1 MSDPARKRALAF
13 AGLFAALSAGLSA
26 QSTLLYVEI
35 QAVAAY
41 STAER
46 EVQFFSLMP
55 GDAMQKPSVGF
66 DLVQRFSGK
75 TRDIGVLA
83 VQARLAYDE
92 PGESKVEPQLYNA
105 YFRLKTKPLDLWF
118 GHNRPALGL
127 ASGLD
132 SHALLLPAP
141 PMLGF
146 GFDRDWGI
154 GIARDTSWG
163 GLAASLTAGSG
174 MPLRLRGNYLVAARL
189 FKGVPSRDNAS
200 LGLSLAHGNI
210 LEAMGYGPAM
220 SDPLAWTVAS
230 LDATYLWRNFEHRAE
245 VLVGRRGGALTA
257 LAFYR
262 AGLALLEEGRL
273 KIELQPALWR
283 REGAWEHALGAGL
296 TFLFNSDLAG
306 RFMVFDDSMSGGA
319 RFAFQLYYYKGI

>member
-1 MSDPARKRALAF
+1 MSDPARKALALVALLAALA
-13 AGLFAALSAGLSA
+13 AGLRA
-26 QSTLLYVEI
+26 QSTLLYLEL

-55 GDAMQKPSVGF
+55 GDAMQKPSLGF
-66 DLVQRFSGK
+66 DLVKRFSGK
-75 TRDIGVLA
+75 IRDIGVLA
-83 VQARLAYDE
+83 VQARLAYDG

-105 YFRLKTKPLDLWF
+105 YFRLKTKPLDLWI

-146 GFDRDWGI
+146 GFDRDWGA
-154 GIARDTSWG
+154 GIARDTAWG

-174 MPLRLRGNYLVAARL
+174 MPLRLRGNYLVAARV
-189 FKGVPSRDNAS
+189 FKGVPARDNAS
-200 LGLSLAHGNI
+200 LGLSLAHGNV
-210 LEAMGYGPAM
+210 LEGMGYGPAM

-262 AGLALLEEGRL
+262 AGMALLREGRL
-273 KIELQPALWR
+273 KIEVQPGLWR
-283 REGAWEHALGAGL
+283 REGAWDHALGAGL
-296 TFLFNSDLAG
+296 TYLFNADLAG
-306 RFMVFDDSMSGGA
+306 RVIVFGGSGSGGA
-319 RFAFQLYYYKGI
+319 RFAIQLYYYKGI